1 MTRDYIINQYFEWM
15 YGLVY
20 NKKISKRTSYR
31 KLLYCLHNR
40 DFDYILGLDGNRAE
54 DGIELRYRFGNDFG
68 YNQAIIAS
76 NLDDRPCS
84 VLEMMV
90 ALAHRCEESIM
101 DDPDIGDRTWEWFWS
116 MIKNLNLYSMDDK
129 NFDRDYVEDILTKFL
144 NREYEPDGTGGL
156 FTITSRNDDLRNV
169 EIWYQMMWHL
179 DEVIGVK

>member
-1 MTRDYIINQYFEWM
+1 MHNNEYFEWLCQIVTGD
-15 YGLVY
+15 Y
-20 NKKISKRTSYR
+20 SYR
-31 KLLYCLHNR
+31 SDHRNLLWKL
-40 DFDYILGLDGNRAE
+40 FDTEFSWVIENDASRAMDGLDLRDHFERYEHGYCDI
-54 DGIELRYRFGNDFG
+54 DGRCRI
-68 YNQAIIAS
+68 
-76 NLDDRPCS
+76 
-84 VLEMMV
+84 LEMMV

-101 DDPDIGDRTWEWFWS
+101 DDPNIGDRTWEWFWS

>member
-1 MTRDYIINQYFEWM
+1 MTREELTQEYFEWM
-15 YGLVY
+15 CQLVY
-20 NKKISKRTSYR
+20 SERYSKIHPHH
-31 KLLYCLHNR
+31 KLLNYLHNR
-40 DFDYILGLDGNRAE
+40 DFYYILDMDSNRYE
-54 DGIELRYRFGNDFG
+54 DGIELRYRFGYEQNYPGD
-68 YNQAIIAS
+68 IIS
-76 NLDDRPCS
+76 LYLDDRPCS